1 MVTHNF
7 LTFGRDGSGLQRGLI
22 VAAGLMNSDVYA
34 EFKSSLMI
42 DLFGSCDEL
51 LLAIAVLICILIETP
66 KLNG

>member
-1 MVTHNF
+1 
-7 LTFGRDGSGLQRGLI
+7 
-22 VAAGLMNSDVYA
+22 MNSDVYA